1 MISRRWSSFVAAM
14 TLILTAVMIPASAA
28 TTGDT
33 PDGSRAG
40 LGWVALGLAVV
51 AIIGILVLTRRRNRR
66 DR

>member
-1 MISRRWSSFVAAM
+1 MTIRRSAALVAGS
-14 TLILTAVMIPASAA
+14 TLALIGMALPAAA

-40 LGWVALGLAVV
+40 LGWVALGLAVA

-66 DR
+66 R